1 MQLARLLENFDPYP
15 AFSRHDAA
23 VNPPIPRR
31 QSRSF
36 LPSAVTRS
44 PLRSNPVGYRD
55 NHTVALRTC
64 SPSWLR
70 GSRRPACGCSK
81 SERSPT
87 IRFWRFGPNRSPTA
101 AVNSA
106 NRVGLRQI
114 IPRTISRRSY
124 PVRAIS
130 RYPSVA
136 ANLPRPPANVPP
148 CP

>member
-55 NHTVALRTC
+55 NHPDLLTEL
-64 SPSWLR
+64 
-70 GSRRPACGCSK
+70 
-81 SERSPT
+81 
-87 IRFWRFGPNRSPTA
+87 A
-101 AVNSA
+101 A
-106 NRVGLRQI
+106 RVKAAGLRMLEKREKPDDTLLAVWTQQI
-114 IPRTISRRSY
+114 PNCR
-124 PVRAIS
+124 
-130 RYPSVA
+130 
-136 ANLPRPPANVPP
+136 
-148 CP
+148 C